1 MPRIEFA
8 NKEQFSKWKEERTK
22 PERHDMY
29 ITAASEFIMVPRKS
43 TDPILYGY
51 FPGSDALR
59 SELTKELET
68 AGYMVFEVEKFVW
81 SAAFP
86 IKTSG
91 R

>member
-8 NKEQFSKWKEERTK
+8 SAMQFSIWRKERTK

-29 ITAASEFIMVPRKS
+29 VTAASEFIMVPRKS

-51 FPGSDALR
+51 FPGSDTLR
-59 SELTKELET
+59 DDLIKELEA
-68 AGYMVFEVEKFVW
+68 AGYMVFIIEKFAW

-86 IKTSG
+86 LKTVG